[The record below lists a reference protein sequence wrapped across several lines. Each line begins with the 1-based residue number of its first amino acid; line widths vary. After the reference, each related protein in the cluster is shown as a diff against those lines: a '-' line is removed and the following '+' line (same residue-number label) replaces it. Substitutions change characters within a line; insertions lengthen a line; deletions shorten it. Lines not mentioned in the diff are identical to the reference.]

1 MRFLRFFL
9 AAGGGDAAARASRS
23 AVRCAIA
30 SAADAIAHL
39 TALRDAAAAAAAAAG
54 SKKKRKK
61 RKRDKQ
67 KPLFDDL
74 ANSGV
79 FLFPEIA
86 AFPAEAD

>member
-1 MRFLRFFL
+1 ML
-9 AAGGGDAAARASRS
+9 SS
-23 AVRCAIA
+23 
-30 SAADAIAHL
+30 SADAIAHL